1 MIHMVG
7 RTADEVWRR
16 VAALFDPEGP
26 AHRQDGRG
34 GETLE
39 VMHAVLAISEPR
51 QRWIYSRV
59 PALNPAFALVEVI
72 WILAGRRDLA
82 LPAHWNP
89 RLPKYSGAAAEQEG
103 AYGYRLRSH
112 FGLDQ
117 LDRVY
122 RVLDSAP
129 NTRQAVL
136 QIWDPVTDLPSPDG
150 APRRPDIPC
159 NVSAFPKVRG
169 GRLEWLQILRSNDV
183 FRGLPYNIVQFT
195 SLQEVLAG
203 WLGVEMGEYVHVS
216 DSLHAYAADVAVVR
230 DGPNSSVRQVVSTD
244 NLALPRQLSEAAIR
258 ETNLRLSDLARGD
271 VGQDEFRRVALTS
284 SLPEGFENIVR
295 IAAADSAR
303 RRRWTDLSEACGA
316 AVTNPALQTA
326 WAEWSLRNLPADPR
340 P

>member
-1 MIHMVG
+1 MIHMAG
-7 RTADEVWRR
+7 RTADEVWRQA
-16 VAALFDPEGP
+16 AALFQPSGP
-26 AHRQDGRG
+26 ARRQDGRG

-39 VMHAVLAISEPR
+39 VMHAVLAIGDPG
-51 QRWIYSRV
+51 QRWVQSRV

-89 RLPKYSGAAAEQEG
+89 RLPDYSGTAAEQEG

-136 QIWDPVTDLPSPDG
+136 QIWDAAADLPSPDG

-159 NVSAFPKVRG
+159 NVSAFPKIRG
-169 GRLEWLQILRSNDV
+169 GRLEWLQVLRSNDI

-216 DSLHAYAADVAVVR
+216 DSLHAYAADVVVLR
-230 DGPNSSVRQVVSTD
+230 DGPGRSVPHVASTD
-244 NLALPRQLSEAAIR
+244 NLGLPRQTSEAAIE
-258 ETNLRLSDLARGD
+258 ETNLRLSRLARAE
-271 VGQDEFRRVALTS
+271 VRPNEFRRVALTS

-295 IAAADSAR
+295 VAAADSAR
-303 RRRWTDLSEACGA
+303 RRGWSDLAEICGA
-316 AVTNPALQTA
+316 AVTNPALEAA
-326 WAEWSLRNLPADPR
+326 WGEWSRRNRPADLR